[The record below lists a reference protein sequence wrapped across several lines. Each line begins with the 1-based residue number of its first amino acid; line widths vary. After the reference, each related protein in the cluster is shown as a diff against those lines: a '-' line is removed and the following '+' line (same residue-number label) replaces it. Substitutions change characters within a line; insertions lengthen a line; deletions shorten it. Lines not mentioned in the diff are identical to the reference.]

1 LLDIYGWYSI
11 ICKTRQRCFNKL
23 KKGTSMKFESQLLKG
38 IAPVVV
44 LEILSRGQMYG
55 YELSEAIEQKSEQ
68 VLTLGKG
75 TLYPLLYNLEARKL
89 IRGKWETADSGRKR
103 RYYSIT
109 SRGKAQLAEQ
119 KQQLK
124 ELTAGL
130 KQVFGGTLATA

>member
-1 LLDIYGWYSI
+1 
-11 ICKTRQRCFNKL
+11 
-23 KKGTSMKFESQLLKG
+23 MKFESQLLKG

-109 SRGKAQLAEQ
+109 SRGKTQLAQQ

-130 KQVFGGTLATA
+130 KQVFGGTLASA